1 MASFNK
7 FLTLPFIP
15 YRIVVALT
23 QNDNFFKLL
32 KYNTYNALSMPNLT
46 EDEKLQLICKDFDD
60 MHNYNIFLT
69 NVEPNELV
77 NSKTI
82 LKLYRYDT
90 LPINY
95 IVSTVSYRFDILYGT
110 KNALVDYQ
118 GVPCPRVDVMEMEL
132 MKTLNGADVAGVG
145 KLQFN
150 HDLSRL
156 CRSTLNIGNN
166 YTFTGTSIVMAT
178 QLADLGGDDSCEWY

>member
-32 KYNTYNALSMPNLT
+32 KYNTYDALSMPNLT

-60 MHNYNIFLT
+60 MQNYNIFLT
-69 NVEPNELV
+69 NIEPNELV

-90 LPINY
+90 LPINH
-95 IVSTVSYRFDILYGT
+95 IVSTISYRFDILYGT
-110 KNALVDYQ
+110 KNALVEYQ
-118 GVPCPRVDVMEMEL
+118 GVPCPRVDLMEMEL

-178 QLADLGGDDSCEWY
+178 QLADLGGDDSCE

>member
-90 LPINY
+90 LPINH
-95 IVSTVSYRFDILYGT
+95 IVSTISYRFDILYGT

-178 QLADLGGDDSCEWY
+178 QLADLGGDHSCE

>member
-1 MASFNK
+1 MGSFNK
-7 FLTLPFIP
+7 FTSLPFIP
-15 YRIVVALT
+15 YRIVVELT
-23 QNDNFFKLL
+23 KNDNFFNLL
-32 KYNTYNALSMPNLT
+32 KYNTYEALGATRLT
-46 EDEKLQLICKDFDD
+46 EDEKLAMICKDFDD
-60 MHNYNIFLT
+60 MQNYNIFLT

-90 LPINY
+90 LPDNPML
-95 IVSTVSYRFDILYGT
+95 STVCYRFDILYGT

-145 KLQFN
+145 TLQFN

-178 QLADLGGDDSCEWY
+178 QLADVQGDGICGF

>member
-7 FLTLPFIP
+7 FTSLPFIP
-15 YRIVVALT
+15 YRIIVELT
-23 QNDNFFKLL
+23 KNDNFFKLL
-32 KYNTYNALSMPNLT
+32 KYNTYNALSMPNLS
-46 EDEKLQLICKDFDD
+46 EDEKLELICKDFDD

-69 NVEPNELV
+69 NIEPNELV
-77 NSKTI
+77 SSKTI

-90 LPINY
+90 VPENQVLATICY
-95 IVSTVSYRFDILYGT
+95 KFDILYGT
-110 KNALVDYQ
+110 KNALVEYQ
-118 GVPCPRVDVMEMEL
+118 GVPCPRVDLMEMEL

-145 KLQFN
+145 FLQFN

-178 QLADLGGDDSCEWY
+178 QMADVGKDDICG

>member
-23 QNDNFFKLL
+23 HNDNFFKLL

-69 NVEPNELV
+69 NIEPNELV

-90 LPINY
+90 LPINH
-95 IVSTVSYRFDILYGT
+95 IVSTISYRFDILYGT
-110 KNALVDYQ
+110 KNSLVEYQ
-118 GVPCPRVDVMEMEL
+118 GVPCPRVDLMEMEL

-178 QLADLGGDDSCEWY
+178 QLADLGGDDSCE

>member
-7 FLTLPFIP
+7 FTSLPFIP
-15 YRIVVALT
+15 YRIIVELT
-23 QNDNFFKLL
+23 KNDNFFKLL
-32 KYNTYNALSMPNLT
+32 KYNTYNALSMPNLS
-46 EDEKLQLICKDFDD
+46 EDEKLELICRDFDD

-69 NVEPNELV
+69 NIEPNELV
-77 NSKTI
+77 SSKTI

-90 LPINY
+90 LPENQ
-95 IVSTVSYRFDILYGT
+95 VLSTICYKFDILYGT
-110 KNALVDYQ
+110 KNALVEYQ
-118 GVPCPRVDVMEMEL
+118 GVPCPRVDLMEMEL

-145 KLQFN
+145 FLQFN

-178 QLADLGGDDSCEWY
+178 QMADVGKDDICG